1 MKGLYAIADVS
12 AIEARDLDLIR
23 FVEAVLRAR
32 PAAIQL
38 RDKHGSS
45 RATLDRLAAIAP
57 LAHRAGVPFFAND
70 RPDLALLAGC
80 SGVHVGQEDIPPAMV
95 RELLSKV
102 GGGVRKSLLVGLS
115 THDEAQVEAA
125 LQEPVNVGR
134 DSASAGL
141 SIDYLAFGPVF
152 PTRSKDNP
160 DPVVGTKL
168 LSAIT
173 ARVKS
178 VRPAL
183 PVVAIGGIT
192 IARAPELRGVCD
204 VAAVIAGLLPEP
216 GCVHD
221 GDSNAP
227 YREIEARAR
236 AFVEVLS

>member
-12 AIEARDLDLIR
+12 AIEARGLDLIR

-45 RATLDRLAAIAP
+45 RATLERLSAIAP
-57 LAHRAGVPFFAND
+57 LADRAGVPFFAND
-70 RPDLALLAGC
+70 RPDLALITGC

-95 RELLSKV
+95 RDLVSKV
-102 GGGVRKSLLVGLS
+102 GKNIYKNFLLGLS

-125 LQEPVNVGR
+125 LQAP
-134 DSASAGL
+134 
-141 SIDYLAFGPVF
+141 IDYLAFGPVF

-173 ARVKS
+173 ARVKR

-183 PVVAIGGIT
+183 PVVAIGGVT
-192 IARAPELRGVCD
+192 LARAPELRGACD
-204 VAAVIAGLLPEP
+204 VAAVIAALFPEP
-216 GCVHD
+216 GYAHD
-221 GDSNAP
+221 GDTDAL